1 MIVDTCVQPWV
12 FFVCVFLGGLICFA
26 YKLTHLVNAKNKILL
41 SLQDFVFC
49 VITFFVVWRGLLFAN
64 CGQLRL
70 YCFVGIVVGFVVG
83 LKTVG
88 VCVDNFVHK
97 LYNYFRKQNS
107 GDNDG

>member
-1 MIVDTCVQPWV
+1 MIVDTSVQPWV
-12 FFVCVFLGGLICFA
+12 FFICIFLGGLIYFS
-26 YKLTHLVNAKNKILL
+26 YKLTHLVQVKNKILL

-49 VITFFVVWRGLLFAN
+49 ATTFFVLWRGLLFAN

-70 YCFVGIVVGFVVG
+70 YCFVGIVLGFVLA

-97 LYNYFRKQNS
+97 LYNQFIKQKS
-107 GDNDG
+107 GDNNG